1 MTIGQALDYLLQ
13 GRKLHH
19 QSWEKNSYIRY
30 ENRQFLCCDSKTT
43 WNMFSCI
50 IDEKFSK
57 GWELHN
63 QRLGNLKAGQK
74 FILVDTADKTIYTKP
89 AGIDHYGLYD
99 GFRLKDI
106 HSSTPVEVVE

>member
-13 GRKLHH
+13 GRKLRHRDWG
-19 QSWEKNSYIRY
+19 QDSYIRY
-30 ENRQFLCCDSKTT
+30 QNNEILCCNSDTSYSF
-43 WNMFSCI
+43 NNIMLRA
-50 IDEKFSK
+50 EYNK
-57 GWELHN
+57 GWELVN

-74 FILVDTADKTIYTKP
+74 FILVDTSDKTIYTKP
-89 AGIDHYGLYD
+89 AGVDHYGLYD